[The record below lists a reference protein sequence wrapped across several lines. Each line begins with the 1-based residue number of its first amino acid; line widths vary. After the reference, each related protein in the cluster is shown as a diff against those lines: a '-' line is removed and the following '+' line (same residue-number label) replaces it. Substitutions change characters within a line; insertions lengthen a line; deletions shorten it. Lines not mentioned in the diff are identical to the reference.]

1 MISISNPNISPSP
14 EQLAIIDTAR
24 QCRNILVEAIAGS
37 GKTTTILELART
49 LPDVSILQV
58 TYNKSL
64 KDEVRQ
70 KAKGLHNLVIHTYHS
85 FARACFDVDGY
96 DDHIFDMILSE
107 KMLPKQTTA
116 YNIVCLDE
124 TQDQTKLYF
133 DFMKYTLGFLPT
145 FPTLIVLGDRYQS
158 IYEFKGTDARFL
170 TLADRIWNRP
180 FVTLPLSTSYRLTHP
195 IASFLNRDVLHDH
208 RIQTVKDG
216 PPVCYIRCDPCHISH
231 CTLLM
236 SKMQPYKPHDI
247 FILTPSLK
255 GKHTKWLENILVK
268 QGVPCYYP
276 TSEDTRLD
284 DEIID
289 GKVVFCTF
297 HQAKGR
303 ERKCVI
309 VYHFDLSYFTFYARD
324 CNMSV
329 CSNALYVA
337 LTRSSETL
345 IVLESFKSEPLS
357 FLPPLTEL
365 KTRSYIDVHEV
376 FYQGVGMKDSKPEDD
391 EIHQTSVT
399 DLLKFV
405 KDKYLLSL
413 TTLVEQMFVLEQKKQ
428 YLIDLPDKLQMGQTV
443 ESVSEI
449 NGLVIPSIY
458 ESETLGRSSIVDY
471 VDEHMRSKKKGHYL
485 RAYYDKIK
493 NNTSIKRY
501 IQYALLYTSLQ
512 HGVLNNLA
520 QIDDVSWL
528 KDKMVDDCHRLL
540 DQELGKRGDNAPV
553 EFEVPVFYE
562 CVDYNEYGIIQLSG
576 RIDAFH
582 ASPDASQKR
591 LYEIKCVD
599 ALTLEHFLQLVVYA
613 WMDMESSTDDAG
625 ETIYKLLNLKT
636 GEVYRLDLTKTN
648 VVKINDIILILF
660 KNKFGESKRMT
671 NKEFL
676 DMFTPFSEKG
686 VPKTLV

>member
-1 MISISNPNISPSP
+1 MISTSNPNISPSP
-14 EQLAIIDTAR
+14 EQLAIIDAAR
-24 QCRNILVEAIAGS
+24 QRHNILVEAIAGS

-96 DDHIFDMILSE
+96 DDHIFDMILSD

-133 DFMKYTLGFLPT
+133 DFMKYTLGFLPA

-170 TLADRIWNRP
+170 TFADRIWNRP
-180 FVTLPLSTSYRLTHP
+180 FITLPLSTSYRLTHP
-195 IASFLNRDVLHDH
+195 IASFLNRDVLHDD

-357 FLPPLTEL
+357 FLPPLAEL

-391 EIHQTSVT
+391 EIHQTTVT

-413 TTLVEQMFVLEQKKQ
+413 TTLVDQLFVLEQKKQ

-443 ESVSEI
+443 ESVAEI

-471 VDEHMRSKKKGHYL
+471 VDEHMRSKEKEKEKEKEKKKKKGHYL
-485 RAYYDKIK
+485 KAYYEKIVPVSSQS
-493 NNTSIKRY
+493 TIKRY

-528 KDKMVDDCHRLL
+528 TDKMVDGCHGLL
-540 DQELGKRGDNAPV
+540 YRELGARDVPIQ
-553 EFEVPVFYE
+553 FEVPVFYE
-562 CVDYNEYGIIQLSG
+562 CTDYNEYGIIQLSG
-576 RIDAFH
+576 RIDAFQG
-582 ASPDASQKR
+582 DC

-613 WMDMESSTDDAG
+613 WMDMESSTDEAG
-625 ETIYKLLNLKT
+625 STTYTLLNLKT
-636 GEVYRLDLTKTN
+636 GEVYRLDATN
-648 VVKINDIILILF
+648 VTKINDIILILF

-671 NKEFL
+671 NREFL
-676 DMFTPFSEKG
+676 DSF
-686 VPKTLV
+686 L

>member
-1 MISISNPNISPSP
+1 MISRLSPSP

-24 QCRNILVEAIAGS
+24 QRHNILVEAIAGS
-37 GKTTTILELART
+37 GKTTTILEMART

-70 KAKGLHNLVIHTYHS
+70 KAKGLDNLLIHTYHS

-96 DDHIFDMILSE
+96 DDHIFDMILSD
-107 KMLPKQTTA
+107 KMTPKNSLA
-116 YNIVCLDE
+116 YDIVCLDE

-133 DFMKYTLGFLPT
+133 DFMKYTLGFLSV

-170 TLADRIWNRP
+170 TFADRIWNRP

-195 IASFLNRDVLHDH
+195 IASFLNRDVLGEN
-208 RIQTVKDG
+208 RMQTIKDG
-216 PPVCYIRCDPCHISH
+216 PPICYIRCDPCHVSH
-231 CTLLM
+231 CTVLL

-324 CNMSV
+324 CTMSV

-345 IVLESFKSEPLS
+345 IVLESFKSEPLP
-357 FLPPLTEL
+357 FLPPLADL

-376 FYQGVGMKDSKPEDD
+376 FYEGVGVKDSKPEDD

-405 KDKYLLSL
+405 KDKYLLPL
-413 TTLVEQMFVLEQKKQ
+413 TTLVEQLFVMDQKRQ
-428 YLIDLPDKLQMGQTV
+428 YLVDLPDKLQMGQTV
-443 ESVSEI
+443 ESVAEI

-471 VDEHMRSKKKGHYL
+471 VDEHMRKKEKKEKKSHYL
-485 RAYYDKIK
+485 RAYYDKIEK
-493 NNTSIKRY
+493 TATGSSQSVIKRY

-528 KDKMVDDCHRLL
+528 TDKMVDDCHRLL
-540 DQELGKRGDNAPV
+540 YRELGARDIPI

-562 CVDYNEYGIIQLSG
+562 CTDYNEYGVIQLSG
-576 RIDAFH
+576 RIDAFQG
-582 ASPDASQKR
+582 DY

-613 WMDMESSTDDAG
+613 WMDMESSTGDAG
-625 ETIYKLLNLKT
+625 TTTYTLLNLKT
-636 GEVYRLDLTKTN
+636 GEVHRLDTAN
-648 VVKINDIILILF
+648 VAKINDIILILF
-660 KNKFGESKRMT
+660 KNKFGESKRLT
-671 NKEFL
+671 NREFL
-676 DMFTPFSEKG
+676 DSF
-686 VPKTLV
+686 L

>member
-1 MISISNPNISPSP
+1 M
-14 EQLAIIDTAR
+14 
-24 QCRNILVEAIAGS
+24 
-37 GKTTTILELART
+37 
-49 LPDVSILQV
+49 
-58 TYNKSL
+58 
-64 KDEVRQ
+64 
-70 KAKGLHNLVIHTYHS
+70 
-85 FARACFDVDGY
+85 
-96 DDHIFDMILSE
+96 
-107 KMLPKQTTA
+107 
-116 YNIVCLDE
+116 
-124 TQDQTKLYF
+124 
-133 DFMKYTLGFLPT
+133 
-145 FPTLIVLGDRYQS
+145 
-158 IYEFKGTDARFL
+158 
-170 TLADRIWNRP
+170 
-180 FVTLPLSTSYRLTHP
+180 
-195 IASFLNRDVLHDH
+195 
-208 RIQTVKDG
+208 
-216 PPVCYIRCDPCHISH
+216 
-231 CTLLM
+231 
-236 SKMQPYKPHDI
+236 
-247 FILTPSLK
+247 
-255 GKHTKWLENILVK
+255 
-268 QGVPCYYP
+268 PCYYP

-357 FLPPLTEL
+357 FLPPLAEL

-405 KDKYLLSL
+405 KDKYLLPL
-413 TTLVEQMFVLEQKKQ
+413 TMLVEQLFVLEQKKQ
-428 YLIDLPDKLQMGQTV
+428 YLIDLPDKLQMGQTI
-443 ESVSEI
+443 ESVAEI

-471 VDEHMRSKKKGHYL
+471 VDEHMRTKKKSHYL
-485 RAYYDKIK
+485 RAYYDKIEK
-493 NNTSIKRY
+493 TATGSSVIKRY

-528 KDKMVDDCHRLL
+528 TDKMVDDCHRLL
-540 DQELGKRGDNAPV
+540 YRELGARDIPI

-562 CVDYNEYGIIQLSG
+562 CTDYNEYGVIQLSG
-576 RIDAFH
+576 RIDAFQG
-582 ASPDASQKR
+582 DC

-613 WMDMESSTDDAG
+613 WMDMESSTDDVG
-625 ETIYKLLNLKT
+625 ETISIYKLLNLKT

-676 DMFTPFSEKG
+676 DMF
-686 VPKTLV
+686 

>member
-1 MISISNPNISPSP
+1 MISTPKNISPSP
-14 EQLAIIDTAR
+14 EQLAIIDAAR
-24 QCRNILVEAIAGS
+24 QRHNILVEAIAGS
-37 GKTTTILELART
+37 GKTTTILEMART

-70 KAKGLHNLVIHTYHS
+70 KAKGLDNLLIHTYHS

-96 DDHIFDMILSE
+96 DDHIFDMILSD
-107 KMLPKQTTA
+107 KMTPKNALA
-116 YNIVCLDE
+116 YDIVCLDE

-133 DFMKYTLGFLPT
+133 DFMKYTLGFLPV

-170 TLADRIWNRP
+170 TFANQIWNRP

-195 IASFLNRDVLHDH
+195 IASFLNRDVLGEN
-208 RIQTVKDG
+208 RMQTVKDG

-231 CTLLM
+231 CTLLL

-324 CNMSV
+324 CNMGV

-345 IVLESFKSEPLS
+345 IVLESFKSEPLP
-357 FLPPLTEL
+357 FLSPLADL

-376 FYQGVGMKDSKPEDD
+376 FYDGVGVKDSKPEDD

-405 KDKYLLSL
+405 KDKYLLPL
-413 TTLVEQMFVLEQKKQ
+413 TTLVEQLFVMDQKRQ
-428 YLIDLPDKLQMGQTV
+428 YLVDLPDKLQMGQTV
-443 ESVSEI
+443 ESVAEI

-471 VDEHMRSKKKGHYL
+471 VDEHMRTKEKKNKKEKKSHYL
-485 RAYYDKIK
+485 RAYYDKIEK
-493 NNTSIKRY
+493 TSTGSSQSVIKRY

-528 KDKMVDDCHRLL
+528 TDKMVDDCHRLL
-540 DQELGKRGDNAPV
+540 YRELGARDIPI

-562 CVDYNEYGIIQLSG
+562 CTDYNEYGVIQLSG
-576 RIDAFH
+576 RIDAF
-582 ASPDASQKR
+582 QQNR

-613 WMDMESSTDDAG
+613 WMDMESSTGDAG
-625 ETIYKLLNLKT
+625 TTTYTLLNLKT
-636 GEVYRLDLTKTN
+636 GEVHRLDTAN
-648 VVKINDIILILF
+648 IAKINDIILILF
-660 KNKFGESKRMT
+660 KNKFGESKRLT
-671 NKEFL
+671 NREFL
-676 DMFTPFSEKG
+676 DSF
-686 VPKTLV
+686 L

>member
-1 MISISNPNISPSP
+1 MISRLSPSSAPSP
-14 EQLAIIDTAR
+14 EQLAIIDAAR
-24 QCRNILVEAIAGS
+24 QRHNILVEAIAGS
-37 GKTTTILELART
+37 GKTTTILEMART

-70 KAKGLHNLVIHTYHS
+70 KAKGLDNLLIHTYHS

-96 DDHIFDMILSE
+96 DDHIFDMILSD
-107 KMLPKQTTA
+107 KMTPKNALA
-116 YNIVCLDE
+116 YDIVCLDE

-133 DFMKYTLGFLPT
+133 DFMKYTLGFLPV

-170 TLADRIWNRP
+170 TFANQIWNRP

-195 IASFLNRDVLHDH
+195 IASFLNRDVLGEN
-208 RIQTVKDG
+208 RMQTVKDG

-231 CTLLM
+231 CTLLL

-324 CNMSV
+324 CNMGV

-345 IVLESFKSEPLS
+345 IVLESFKSEPLP
-357 FLPPLTEL
+357 FLSPLADL

-376 FYQGVGMKDSKPEDD
+376 FYDGVGVKDSKPEDD

-405 KDKYLLSL
+405 KDKYLLPL
-413 TTLVEQMFVLEQKKQ
+413 TTLVEQLFVMDQKRQ
-428 YLIDLPDKLQMGQTV
+428 YLVDLPDKLQMGQTV
-443 ESVSEI
+443 ESVAEI

-471 VDEHMRSKKKGHYL
+471 VDEHMRTKEKKNKKEKKSHYL
-485 RAYYDKIK
+485 RAYYDKIEK
-493 NNTSIKRY
+493 TSTGSSQSVIKRY

-528 KDKMVDDCHRLL
+528 TDKMVDDCHRLL
-540 DQELGKRGDNAPV
+540 YRELGARDIPI

-562 CVDYNEYGIIQLSG
+562 CTDYNEYGVIQLSG
-576 RIDAFH
+576 RIDAF
-582 ASPDASQKR
+582 QQNR

-613 WMDMESSTDDAG
+613 WMDMESSTGDAG
-625 ETIYKLLNLKT
+625 TTTYTLLNLKT
-636 GEVYRLDLTKTN
+636 GEVHRLDTAN
-648 VVKINDIILILF
+648 IAKINDIILILF
-660 KNKFGESKRMT
+660 KNKFGESKRLT
-671 NKEFL
+671 NREFL
-676 DMFTPFSEKG
+676 DSF
-686 VPKTLV
+686 L

>member
-1 MISISNPNISPSP
+1 MITTVSPSP
-14 EQLAIIDTAR
+14 EQLAVIDAAR
-24 QCRNILVEAIAGS
+24 QRHNILVEAIAGS
-37 GKTTTILELART
+37 GKTTTILEMART

-70 KAKGLHNLVIHTYHS
+70 KAKGLDNLLIHTYHS

-96 DDHIFDMILSE
+96 DDHIFDMILSD
-107 KMLPKQTTA
+107 KMTPKNALA
-116 YNIVCLDE
+116 YDIVCLDE

-133 DFMKYTLGFLPT
+133 DFMKYTLGFLPV

-170 TLADRIWNRP
+170 TFADRIWNRP

-195 IASFLNRDVLHDH
+195 IASFLNRDVLGEN
-208 RIQTVKDG
+208 RMQTVKDG

-231 CTLLM
+231 CTLLL

-309 VYHFDLSYFTFYARD
+309 VYHFDMSYFTFYARD
-324 CNMSV
+324 CTMSV

-345 IVLESFKSEPLS
+345 IVLESFKSEPLP
-357 FLPPLTEL
+357 FLPPLADL

-376 FYQGVGMKDSKPEDD
+376 FYEGVGVKDSKPEDD

-399 DLLKFV
+399 DLLKFI

-413 TTLVEQMFVLEQKKQ
+413 TTLVEQLFVMDQKRQ
-428 YLIDLPDKLQMGQTV
+428 YLVDLPDKLQMGQTV
-443 ESVSEI
+443 ESVAEI

-471 VDEHMRSKKKGHYL
+471 VDEHMRTKEKKNKKEKKSHYL
-485 RAYYDKIK
+485 RAYYDKIEK
-493 NNTSIKRY
+493 TATGSSQSQSVIKRY

-528 KDKMVDDCHRLL
+528 TDKMVDDCHRLL
-540 DQELGKRGDNAPV
+540 YRELGERDIPI

-562 CVDYNEYGIIQLSG
+562 CTDYNEYGVIQLSG
-576 RIDAFH
+576 RIDAF
-582 ASPDASQKR
+582 QQNR

-613 WMDMESSTDDAG
+613 WMDMESSTEDAG
-625 ETIYKLLNLKT
+625 TTTYTLLNLKT
-636 GEVYRLDLTKTN
+636 GEVHRLDTAN
-648 VVKINDIILILF
+648 VTKINDIILILF
-660 KNKFGESKRMT
+660 KNKFGESKRLT
-671 NKEFL
+671 NREFL
-676 DMFTPFSEKG
+676 DSF
-686 VPKTLV
+686 L

>member
-1 MISISNPNISPSP
+1 MIKTVSPSPAPSPAPSP
-14 EQLAIIDTAR
+14 EQLAIIDAAR
-24 QCRNILVEAIAGS
+24 QRHNILVEAIAGS
-37 GKTTTILELART
+37 GKTTTIFEMART

-70 KAKGLHNLVIHTYHS
+70 KAKGLDNLLIHTYHS

-96 DDHIFDMILSE
+96 DDHIFDMILSD
-107 KMLPKQTTA
+107 KMTPKNALA
-116 YNIVCLDE
+116 YDIVCLDE

-133 DFMKYTLGFLPT
+133 DFMKYTLGFLPV

-170 TLADRIWNRP
+170 TFANQIWNRP

-195 IASFLNRDVLHDH
+195 IASFLNRDVLGEN
-208 RIQTVKDG
+208 RMQTVKDG

-231 CTLLM
+231 CTLLL

-324 CNMSV
+324 CNMGV

-345 IVLESFKSEPLS
+345 IVLESFKSEPLP
-357 FLPPLTEL
+357 FLSPLADL

-376 FYQGVGMKDSKPEDD
+376 FYDGVGVKDSKPEDD

-405 KDKYLLSL
+405 KDKYLLPL
-413 TTLVEQMFVLEQKKQ
+413 TTLVEQLFVMDQKRQ
-428 YLIDLPDKLQMGQTV
+428 YLVDLPDKLQMGQTV
-443 ESVSEI
+443 ESVAEI

-471 VDEHMRSKKKGHYL
+471 VDEHMRTKEKKNKKEKKSHYL
-485 RAYYDKIK
+485 RAYYDKIEK
-493 NNTSIKRY
+493 TSTGSSQSVIKRY

-528 KDKMVDDCHRLL
+528 TDKMVDDCHRLL
-540 DQELGKRGDNAPV
+540 YRELGARDIPI

-562 CVDYNEYGIIQLSG
+562 CTDYNEYGVIQLSG
-576 RIDAFH
+576 RIDAF
-582 ASPDASQKR
+582 QQNR

-613 WMDMESSTDDAG
+613 WMDMESSTGDAG
-625 ETIYKLLNLKT
+625 TTTYTLLNLKT
-636 GEVYRLDLTKTN
+636 GEVHRLDTAN
-648 VVKINDIILILF
+648 VAKINDIILILF
-660 KNKFGESKRMT
+660 KNKFGESKRLT
-671 NKEFL
+671 NREFL
-676 DMFTPFSEKG
+676 DSF
-686 VPKTLV
+686 L

>member
-1 MISISNPNISPSP
+1 MISNSNISPSP
-14 EQLAIIDTAR
+14 EQLAIIDAAR
-24 QCRNILVEAIAGS
+24 QRHNILVEAIAGS
-37 GKTTTILELART
+37 GKTTTILEMART

-70 KAKGLHNLVIHTYHS
+70 KAKGLDNLLIHTYHS

-96 DDHIFDMILSE
+96 DDHIFDMILSD
-107 KMLPKQTTA
+107 KMTPKNALA
-116 YNIVCLDE
+116 YDIVCLDE

-133 DFMKYTLGFLPT
+133 DFMKYTLGFLHV

-170 TLADRIWNRP
+170 TFASQIWNRP

-195 IASFLNRDVLHDH
+195 IASFLNRDVLGEN
-208 RIQTVKDG
+208 RMQTVKDG

-231 CTLLM
+231 CTILL

-324 CNMSV
+324 CTMSV

-345 IVLESFKSEPLS
+345 IVLESFKSEPLP
-357 FLPPLTEL
+357 FLPPLAVL

-376 FYQGVGMKDSKPEDD
+376 FYDGVGVKDSKPEDD

-399 DLLKFV
+399 DLLKFI
-405 KDKYLLSL
+405 KDKYLLPL
-413 TTLVEQMFVLEQKKQ
+413 TTLVEQLFVMDQKRQ
-428 YLIDLPDKLQMGQTV
+428 YLVDLPDKLQMGQTV
-443 ESVSEI
+443 ESVAEI

-471 VDEHMRSKKKGHYL
+471 VDEHMRTKEKKNKKEKKSHYL
-485 RAYYDKIK
+485 RAYYDKIEK
-493 NNTSIKRY
+493 TAAGSSQSQSVIKRY

-528 KDKMVDDCHRLL
+528 TDKMVDDCHRLL
-540 DQELGKRGDNAPV
+540 YRELGARDIPI

-562 CVDYNEYGIIQLSG
+562 CTDYNEYGVIQLSG
-576 RIDAFH
+576 RIDAFQG
-582 ASPDASQKR
+582 DC

-613 WMDMESSTDDAG
+613 WMDMESSTGDAG
-625 ETIYKLLNLKT
+625 TTTYTLLNLKT
-636 GEVYRLDLTKTN
+636 GEAHRLDTAN
-648 VVKINDIILILF
+648 VAKINDIILILF
-660 KNKFGESKRMT
+660 KNKFGESKRLT
-671 NKEFL
+671 NREFL
-676 DMFTPFSEKG
+676 DSF
-686 VPKTLV
+686 L